1 MLGEKARENGLKYSL
16 QERLQKLYRKLGG
29 LASKHMVSLN
39 TNYRC
44 HENII
49 QIPNTLFYEGK
60 IKSSALNAP
69 PHHLAEFPLLFVCS
83 SLTDEVDRDLEAKLL
98 FDYMEHFV
106 ISNWPDSWG
115 ERDWSNIC
123 LTTASQTQ
131 VILYILLK
139 LINIKSFII
148 YFSL

>member
-1 MLGEKARENGLKYSL
+1 MLGKEARENGLKYSL
-16 QERLQKLYRKLGG
+16 QKRLQKLYRKLGG
-29 LASKHMVSLN
+29 LALKHMVSLN

-49 QIPNTLFYEGK
+49 RISNTLFYKGE

-83 SLTDEVDRDLEAKLL
+83 SLTEEVDRDLEAKLL
-98 FDYMEHFV
+98 LDSMQHF
-106 ISNWPDSWG
+106 ILSHWPDGWG
-115 ERDWSNIC
+115 ERDWNNIC
-123 LTTASQTQ
+123 LTMASQTQ
-131 VILYILLK
+131 VLHMFTLK
-139 LINIKSFII
+139 PNIAFII